1 MSPSQTRR
9 VFRVVDA
16 PISRCAAEFVAAAP
30 YPFLLFGVACP
41 GQRTAATEEP
51 PVYLFTFDDVGMVFQ
66 RWGTKTAHVATDA
79 W

>member
-1 MSPSQTRR
+1 MSPSQTAA
-9 VFRVVDA
+9 FRVVDA
-16 PISRCAAEFVAAAP
+16 PIPRRRGVRCGREAISWTRCAC
-30 YPFLLFGVACP
+30 L

-66 RWGTKTAHVATDA
+66 RWGTKTAPVADA